1 VVDLLRPLDALTKR
15 IESPTVTRAASEAMA
30 DELQRATAQR
40 IGADLSLSRMPGSRA
55 RFQAT
60 NSKGV
65 AEVTPSGSAWTIANK
80 GRRTVR
86 GATGTPQRPLRT
98 PFGPRMS
105 VRGSTS
111 AGFDILGRARSSV
124 FDAGKD
130 ATIKAVRSGR

>member
-1 VVDLLRPLDALTKR
+1 VVDLLAPLDALTKR

-30 DELQRATAQR
+30 DKLQRATAQR
-40 IGADLSLSRMPGSRA
+40 IGADLTLSRLPGSRA
-55 RFQAT
+55 KFTAT
-60 NSKGV
+60 SRKGL

-98 PFGPRMS
+98 PFGPRQS
-105 VRGSTS
+105 VKGSTS
-111 AGFDILGRARSSV
+111 AGFDILGRARAGV

-130 ATIKAVRSGR
+130 EVVKAVRRGR

>member
-1 VVDLLRPLDALTKR
+1 VVDLLKPLDELTKR
-15 IESPTVTRAASEAMA
+15 VESPTVTRAAAEAMA
-30 DELQRATAQR
+30 DELKQATAQR

-55 RFQAT
+55 RFTAT
-60 NSKGV
+60 SRKGV

-86 GATGTPQRPLRT
+86 AATGTNGRPLRT

-105 VRGSTS
+105 VKGSTS
-111 AGFDILGRARSSV
+111 QGSNILQASRSKV

-130 ATIKAVRSGR
+130 ATIKAVRRGR